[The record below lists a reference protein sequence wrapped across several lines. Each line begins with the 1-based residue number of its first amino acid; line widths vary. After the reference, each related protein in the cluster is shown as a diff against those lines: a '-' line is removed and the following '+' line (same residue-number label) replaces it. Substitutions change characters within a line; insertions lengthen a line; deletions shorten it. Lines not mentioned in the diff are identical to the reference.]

1 MSNMKIGEKG
11 LKLIKRFEGLKLSA
25 YYCPGGILTIGYGH
39 TGKDVFQGQRITVQ
53 QAEDLLRKDVERFE
67 KAVERLVTVEL
78 SQEQFDALVSFT
90 YNLGEGALA
99 KSTLLKVLNR
109 GEYSKAAVQFDQW
122 NKAGG
127 KVLAGLVAR
136 REAEEQLFLG
146 LV

>member
-1 MSNMKIGEKG
+1 MKTGEKG
-11 LKLIKRFEGLKLSA
+11 LELIKRFEGLKLSA

-90 YNLGEGALA
+90 YNLGEGSLQ

-109 GEYSKAAVQFDQW
+109 GEYSKAAGQFDQW
-122 NKAGG
+122 NKSGG